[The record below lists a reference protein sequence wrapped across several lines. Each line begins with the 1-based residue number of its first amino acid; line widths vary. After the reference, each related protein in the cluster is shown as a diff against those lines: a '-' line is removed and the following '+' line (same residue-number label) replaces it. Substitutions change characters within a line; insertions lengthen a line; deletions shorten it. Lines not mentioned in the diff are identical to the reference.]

1 MRHAALPKDRAV
13 RAAGGVSALIV
24 VVLAGWVAGLLRVND
39 QWVALAC
46 PRPRGATVLTRV
58 AVGVPVLG
66 VAVLL
71 LAERSARR
79 YGGVLLVAGGL
90 WLLPSAA
97 AGLLGLGDLGT
108 AGAVLSLLLA
118 AAKMACR
125 PLTVLLL
132 PLWLFPRGGPVGD
145 PKGVPPAPT
154 APAGADTAGRADG
167 ERAGRRRAPAP
178 ERGARGRTPRRG
190 ARRRQW
196 WAISACASGY
206 WLGYA
211 VLWLISEPL
220 VGSVPNPAFTT
231 AAGQWAFD
239 HLDAYAEAEP
249 WVLRTVAVAVTAAL
263 CCRAAVSRGAERR
276 DWALLAVAY
285 PACVSLLLSQWG
297 EGVPT
302 IVARTAGSAVW
313 AAAICLGVA
322 RTGIWRLDRSTSHR
336 LARVVVLT
344 SLAAVVVCTV
354 FAVQA
359 ALPSVRSGVTTV
371 TAGCALVLG
380 WGLRPSARRLT
391 RCVERAFYG
400 PRARPHEAVS
410 ALAVRLQQAPHPGE
424 VPQQICRSAVE
435 DLGVSGAAVSVD
447 TRAGPRRLA
456 SAGVPLTGPVQ
467 TYPLRHHG
475 RTVGRLEVSRDG
487 FGTPA
492 ERDGGLLSLLA
503 DQAAPAL
510 AALRLAEEAQ
520 AARERLVL
528 AREQERRR
536 LRREIHDGLG
546 PQLAAVR
553 LRLDIAQT
561 SCPPGHPATPQL
573 REAAETLAEALV
585 EVRRI
590 TAGLAPAA
598 LAERGLAGA
607 VRDLAHRLGV
617 DGLRVS
623 VASRPAALPPLS
635 PGVETAAYRIAAE
648 SLTNAVRHARAR
660 QVGVELTAGPDTLEV
675 KVTDDGSGLRETAVP
690 GVGLASVTERA
701 EEIGGS
707 CSVSGSETGTV
718 VHAVLPLAG
727 PGEHGNPEERRK
739 PTGHE
744 ACRALLASRRPEHA
758 AAGPE
763 ERTTG

>member
-1 MRHAALPKDRAV
+1 MRHALPKDRAV
-13 RAAGGVSALIV
+13 QAAGGVSALFV
-24 VVLAGWVAGLLRVND
+24 VVLAGWLAGLLRVND
-39 QWVALAC
+39 EWLALSST
-46 PRPRGATVLTRV
+46 RLRGTAALTSV

-66 VAVLL
+66 VGVLL

-79 YGGVLLVAGGL
+79 YGGVLLVAGAL
-90 WLLPSAA
+90 WLLPSAVA
-97 AGLLGLGDLGT
+97 DLLGPAGLGP
-108 AGAVLSLLLA
+108 AGAAVSLLLSVA
-118 AAKMACR
+118 GMVCR

-132 PLWLFPRGGPVGD
+132 PLWLFPRGA
-145 PKGVPPAPT
+145 K
-154 APAGADTAGRADG
+154 
-167 ERAGRRRAPAP
+167 RRWH
-178 ERGARGRTPRRG
+178 
-190 ARRRQW
+190 W
-196 WAISACASGY
+196 WAMSAAASAY

-211 VLWLISEPL
+211 ALWLISEPR
-220 VGSVPNPAFTT
+220 VGAVINPAFHTT
-231 AAGQWAFD
+231 GGQWAFD
-239 HLDAYAEAEP
+239 HLDTYGEAEP
-249 WVLRTVAVAVTAAL
+249 WVLRTVALAVTASL
-263 CCRAAVSRGAERR
+263 CCRAAVSGGAERR
-276 DWALLAVAY
+276 DWALLAGAY
-285 PACVSLLLSQWG
+285 PACVSLLLSEWG
-297 EGVPT
+297 EGMPT
-302 IVARTAGSAVW
+302 IAARTLGSAVW

-336 LARVVVLT
+336 LARAFVLT
-344 SLAAVVVCTV
+344 SLAAVVVCAAV
-354 FAVQA
+354 AVQA
-359 ALPSVRSGVTTV
+359 GLPSVRNGTTV
-371 TAGCALVLG
+371 TAVGGALLLG
-380 WGLRPSARRLT
+380 WALRPSARWLT
-391 RCVERAFYG
+391 LRVERAFYG

-456 SAGVPLTGPVQ
+456 DAGAPLTGRVQ

-487 FGTPA
+487 SGTPA
-492 ERDGGLLSLLA
+492 ERDSGLLSLLA

-561 SCPPGHPATPQL
+561 SCPPGHPACAQL
-573 REAAETLAEALV
+573 SEAAETLAEALV

-607 VRDLAHRLGV
+607 VRDLARRLGV

-623 VASRPAALPPLS
+623 VASRPAVLPPLS

-660 QVGVELTAGPDTLEV
+660 QVRVELATDPDTLGTLDITI
-675 KVTDDGSGLRETAVP
+675 TDDGSGLPETAVR
-690 GVGLASVTERA
+690 GIGLASVRERA

-707 CSVSGSETGTV
+707 CSVIGSATGTV
-718 VHAVLPLAG
+718 VHAVLPLTG
-727 PGEHGNPEERRK
+727 PGENEDPEEHLEHTGCRSCTTLITEAK
-739 PTGHE
+739 P
-744 ACRALLASRRPEHA
+744 RDKPRDKPR
-758 AAGPE
+758 
-763 ERTTG
+763 ERTPSP

>member
-1 MRHAALPKDRAV
+1 MGRAALPKDRAV
-13 RAAGGVSALIV
+13 RAAGGISALFV
-24 VVLAGWVAGLLRVND
+24 VVLAGWLAGLLRVND
-39 QWVALAC
+39 QWLALTY

-66 VAVLL
+66 VGVLL

-79 YGGVLLVAGGL
+79 YGSVLLVAGGL

-97 AGLLGLGDLGT
+97 AGLLGLADLGT
-108 AGAVLSLLLA
+108 TGALLSLLLA
-118 AAKMACR
+118 AAKMVCR

-132 PLWLFPRGGPVGD
+132 PLWLFPRG
-145 PKGVPPAPT
+145 AQ
-154 APAGADTAGRADG
+154 
-167 ERAGRRRAPAP
+167 RRW
-178 ERGARGRTPRRG
+178 
-190 ARRRQW
+190 QW
-196 WAISACASGY
+196 WAISAGASAY

-220 VGSVPNPAFTT
+220 VGTVPNPAFGT
-231 AAGQWAFD
+231 ACGQWAFD
-239 HLDAYAEAEP
+239 QLGTYAEAEP
-249 WVLRTVAVAVTAAL
+249 WVLRTVAAVVTAAL
-263 CCRAAVSRGAERR
+263 CCRAAASRGAERR
-276 DWALLAVAY
+276 DWALLAGAY
-285 PACVSLLLSQWG
+285 PACVSLLLSEWG
-297 EGVPT
+297 EGMPT
-302 IVARTAGSAVW
+302 IVARTVGSAVW

-336 LARVVVLT
+336 LARAFVLT
-344 SLAAVVVCTV
+344 SLAAVVVCAV
-354 FAVQA
+354 VAVQA
-359 ALPSVRSGVTTV
+359 GVPSVRSGATTAA
-371 TAGCALVLG
+371 AGCALVLG
-380 WGLRPSARRLT
+380 WALRPSARWLT
-391 RCVERAFYG
+391 LRVERAFYG

-435 DLGVSGAAVSVD
+435 DLGVSGAAVSVA
-447 TRAGPRRLA
+447 TRAGPRCLA
-456 SAGVPLTGPVQ
+456 AAGAPLTGPVQ
-467 TYPLRHHG
+467 TFVLRLHG

-487 FGTPA
+487 SGTPA
-492 ERDGGLLSLLA
+492 ERDSGLLSLLA

-561 SCPPGHPATPQL
+561 SCPPGHPARPQL
-573 REAAETLAEALV
+573 CEAAETLAEALV

-598 LAERGLAGA
+598 LAERGLTGA

-623 VASRPAALPPLS
+623 VASRPAVLPPLS

-675 KVTDDGSGLRETAVP
+675 KVIDDGSGLRETAVP
-690 GVGLASVTERA
+690 GIGLASVAERA

-707 CSVSGSETGTV
+707 CSVTGSATGTV

-727 PGEHGNPEERRK
+727 PGEHGNPEEHRK
-739 PTGHE
+739 TTGHE
-744 ACRALLASRRPEHA
+744 GCTALIASTTPW
-758 AAGPE
+758 
-763 ERTTG
+763 ERTPTQ

>member
-1 MRHAALPKDRAV
+1 MRQAALPNDRAV

-39 QWVALAC
+39 EWLALAY
-46 PRPRGATVLTRV
+46 PHPRGATVLTRV

-66 VAVLL
+66 VGVLL

-97 AGLLGLGDLGT
+97 AGLLGLADLGT
-108 AGAVLSLLLA
+108 TGAVLSLLLA

-132 PLWLFPRGGPVGD
+132 PLWLFPRGG
-145 PKGVPPAPT
+145 
-154 APAGADTAGRADG
+154 
-167 ERAGRRRAPAP
+167 RRRW
-178 ERGARGRTPRRG
+178 
-190 ARRRQW
+190 QW
-196 WAISACASGY
+196 WVISLGASGY

-211 VLWLISEPL
+211 GLWLISEPR
-220 VGSVPNPAFTT
+220 VGSVANPAFST
-231 AAGQWAFD
+231 ASGQWAFD

-249 WVLRTVAVAVTAAL
+249 WVLRSVAAAVTAAL

-276 DWALLAVAY
+276 DWALLAAAY

-302 IVARTAGSAVW
+302 IVARTVGSAVW

-336 LARVVVLT
+336 LARAFVLT
-344 SLAAVVVCTV
+344 SLAAVVVCAV
-354 FAVQA
+354 VAVQA
-359 ALPSVRSGVTTV
+359 GLPSVRSGATTI

-380 WGLRPSARRLT
+380 WGLRPSARKLT
-391 RCVERAFYG
+391 LCVERAFYG

-456 SAGVPLTGPVQ
+456 SVGAPLTGAVQ
-467 TYPLRHHG
+467 TFLLRHHG

-487 FGTPA
+487 SGTPA
-492 ERDGGLLSLLA
+492 ERDSGLLSLLA

-573 REAAETLAEALV
+573 CEAAETLAEALV

-617 DGLRVS
+617 DGLRVT
-623 VASRPAALPPLS
+623 VANRPAALPPLS

-660 QVGVELTAGPDTLEV
+660 QVSVELTAGPDTLEV

-707 CSVSGSETGTV
+707 CSVTGSATGTV

-727 PGEHGNPEERRK
+727 PGEHGNPEEHRK

-744 ACRALLASRRPEHA
+744 ACRALLKTSRPMSRAP
-758 AAGPE
+758 
-763 ERTTG
+763 